1 MQSMLDNMTLT
12 NLSYFHCDPLFINTN
27 LQFFHTITIQFH
39 AHAQTQEKLSISITL
54 LLAQS
59 QEKITILM

>member
-27 LQFFHTITIQFH
+27 LQFSHTITIQFQ
-39 AHAQTQEKLSISITL
+39 AHAESQEKLSIANTL

-59 QEKITILM
+59 QER